1 MRTPGNLSCS
11 YQCEDERNLD
21 LSTPKSN
28 TIHASDKIH
37 TDIDLARCL
46 KTSNVVELDLV
57 LKNIRE
63 YRLNEIYQ
71 DISIIFKYNV
81 LFCDAYNT
89 MAVNTFFAIL
99 DKLLEMEKSIMNPNH
114 FKTIEYKQLF
124 KEKIKGIDI
133 STSRSAILSK
143 VPVHNMLK
151 KHVDIKKNIKGFTS
165 KLFVSIFF
173 ALEYIESV
181 IFGLPERINCII
193 MCLPDLKSDNIN
205 FNIHMNLNLMLYT
218 GLAYI
223 VQTNLK
229 KILRYYFHFS
239 EARGNR
245 FIYGRYIFENKDTLY
260 LLDAMFYFDDSD
272 ISDIYAFFESLEG
285 KCIYELNLNKE
296 TEPIIENLSNKL
308 IYKIIGYFS
317 K

>member
-46 KTSNVVELDLV
+46 RHQIVELDIV

-99 DKLLEMEKSIMNPNH
+99 DKLLEMEKNIMNDNH
-114 FKTIEYKQLF
+114 FRTMEYKQLF
-124 KEKIKGIDI
+124 KEKIEEIDI
-133 STSRSAILSK
+133 STSRSTILSK
-143 VPVHNMLK
+143 VPVLKILK
-151 KHVDIKKNIKGFTS
+151 KYVDIKKKNEGFTS
-165 KLFVSIFF
+165 KLYVSIFF
-173 ALEYIESV
+173 ALEFIESI
-181 IFGLPERINCII
+181 IFRFPAEIEHIMNRNSYFYPQNC
-193 MCLPDLKSDNIN
+193 DFD
-205 FNIHMNLNLMLYT
+205 IHMNINLILYT

-223 VQTNLK
+223 
-229 KILRYYFHFS
+229 
-239 EARGNR
+239 
-245 FIYGRYIFENKDTLY
+245 IYLWEIIFENKDTLY
-260 LLDAMFYFDDSD
+260 LLDVMFYFDDSD
-272 ISDIYAFFESLEG
+272 ISDIYACFESLEG
-285 KCIYELNLNKE
+285 KCRYELNLNKE
-296 TEPIIENLSNKL
+296 TEPIMKL
-308 IYKIIGYFS
+308 
-317 K
+317 

>member
-46 KTSNVVELDLV
+46 VSHLSYSAPVLETSNVVELDLV

-63 YRLNEIYQ
+63 YRLNEIFQ

-99 DKLLEMEKSIMNPNH
+99 DKLLEMEKSIMNANH

-143 VPVHNMLK
+143 VTVHNMLK

-193 MCLPDLKSDNIN
+193 MCLPDLK
-205 FNIHMNLNLMLYT
+205 
-218 GLAYI
+218 
-223 VQTNLK
+223 
-229 KILRYYFHFS
+229 
-239 EARGNR
+239 

-260 LLDAMFYFDDSD
+260 LLDVMFYFDDSD

>member
-1 MRTPGNLSCS
+1 MYFHKFLSKNNYILISGDEKNQKTPEKVSKLSKNCLKKCSTSNTQAGSSSSNPKCKKIDFKKTETKIQSLPMRTPGNLSCS

-99 DKLLEMEKSIMNPNH
+99 DKLLEMEKSIMNANH

-173 ALEYIESV
+173 ALE
-181 IFGLPERINCII
+181 
-193 MCLPDLKSDNIN
+193 
-205 FNIHMNLNLMLYT
+205 
-218 GLAYI
+218 
-223 VQTNLK
+223 
-229 KILRYYFHFS
+229 
-239 EARGNR
+239 
-245 FIYGRYIFENKDTLY
+245 
-260 LLDAMFYFDDSD
+260 
-272 ISDIYAFFESLEG
+272 
-285 KCIYELNLNKE
+285 
-296 TEPIIENLSNKL
+296 
-308 IYKIIGYFS
+308 
-317 K
+317 

>member
-46 KTSNVVELDLV
+46 VSHLSYSAPVLETSNVVELDLV

-99 DKLLEMEKSIMNPNH
+99 DKLLEMEK
-114 FKTIEYKQLF
+114 
-124 KEKIKGIDI
+124 
-133 STSRSAILSK
+133 
-143 VPVHNMLK
+143 
-151 KHVDIKKNIKGFTS
+151 
-165 KLFVSIFF
+165 
-173 ALEYIESV
+173 
-181 IFGLPERINCII
+181 
-193 MCLPDLKSDNIN
+193 
-205 FNIHMNLNLMLYT
+205 
-218 GLAYI
+218 
-223 VQTNLK
+223 
-229 KILRYYFHFS
+229 
-239 EARGNR
+239 
-245 FIYGRYIFENKDTLY
+245 
-260 LLDAMFYFDDSD
+260 
-272 ISDIYAFFESLEG
+272 
-285 KCIYELNLNKE
+285 
-296 TEPIIENLSNKL
+296 
-308 IYKIIGYFS
+308 
-317 K
+317 